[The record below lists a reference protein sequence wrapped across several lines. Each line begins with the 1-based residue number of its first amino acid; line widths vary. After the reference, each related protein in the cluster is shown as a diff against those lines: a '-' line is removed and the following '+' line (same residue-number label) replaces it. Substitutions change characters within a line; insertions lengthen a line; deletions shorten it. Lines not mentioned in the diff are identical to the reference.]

1 MIGFYDSGI
10 GGLNILNEVLKISPT
25 LDTLYLADDKNCPLG
40 EKSIEEIK
48 SIVTEG
54 VESLFK
60 QDCNLV
66 ILACNTATA
75 AAIKYLQQDWL
86 PINYPDKNVLGVIRP
101 VVIELIEEG
110 VKPVDEVVIF
120 ATPATCKTRFYTN
133 DLRDYNYTNV
143 VEIPLSGLA
152 IAIENQETLEAQR
165 IIDVA
170 FEANIEVLKKAKAV
184 VLACTHYPYKSSY
197 FSAKL
202 EAIGNTEC
210 VLMVQNA
217 IVAQQLIKYLDKH
230 PQFAYYSN
238 QHHQQSTK

>member
-40 EKSIEEIK
+40 EKSIEEIRD
-48 SIVTEG
+48 IVTQG
-54 VESLFK
+54 VEYLFK
-60 QDCNLV
+60 QDCTLA

-110 VKPVDEVVIF
+110 INPSDEVVIF
-120 ATPATCKTRFYTN
+120 ATPATCESKFYTN
-133 DLRDYNYTNV
+133 DLRDYNFNNV
-143 VEIPLSGLA
+143 TEIALGGLA
-152 IAIENQETLEAQR
+152 IAIEKSNQEEAHR
-165 IIDVA
+165 IIDEA
-170 FEANIEVLKKAKAV
+170 FDNNLETLTSAKAV
-184 VLACTHYPYKSSY
+184 VLACTHYPYESEY
-197 FSAKL
+197 FRSKL
-202 EAIGNTEC
+202 QSIGNLDC
-210 VLMVQNA
+210 ILMVQNA

-230 PQFAYYSN
+230 PQFAYYTN
-238 QHHQQSTK
+238 QHQQQSTK